1 MVRNSKGTRTGTR
14 KLISRKPRERGLSPI
29 THSLQRFDVGDS
41 VNIVIDPS
49 IHRGMPHKR
58 FHGLTGI
65 VHAVQGEAYAVRVKV
80 GNKFKLPIISPE
92 HMKMAKE

>member
-14 KLISRKPRERGLSPI
+14 KIISRKPRERGLSPI
-29 THSLQRFDVGDS
+29 THSLRRYEIGES

-49 IHRGMPHKR
+49 IHKAMPHKR

-65 VHAVQGEAYAVRVKV
+65 VQELQGKAFVIKVKV
-80 GNKFKLPIISPE
+80 GNKYMHPIISSE
-92 HMKMAKE
+92 HLRTSN